1 LDLKSIFNKKII
13 NDTDKNEIKEK
24 QKKINKLIDLERMDK
39 MIYEINENEEKY
51 LPIFFDFRG
60 RNYFDD
66 YLSPTFSRYTRLSF
80 FYGYYEK
87 IEIENIDNSL
97 IKPFIKDEIE
107 DIIKK
112 TMIKYEIKEENY
124 SINTVF

>member
-87 IEIENIDNSL
+87 SEIENIDNSL